1 MYAMRD
7 VRYHSAKNRRKRQDK
22 RDAFAAKRA
31 YLGRTPSDVLHPP
44 SSKLYA
50 RAANFKPYA
59 FLRNIERRSTPAGM
73 LARIAAM
80 QQQRPALTFHAC
92 LRMLQRG
99 IAVRDLGSPL
109 VHVVYGTGGKKK
121 IVTVYRKDDH
131 RGLVKLRR
139 AYERLKPSRAQLR
152 AHGLETKPARLSD
165 AACRAILGS
174 GGCITVKKLFGK
186 KAKHVVQVRG
196 DVIVGVG
203 LTRG

>member
-1 MYAMRD
+1 MDAVRD

-44 SSKLYA
+44 SN
-50 RAANFKPYA
+50 RAVTFKPDA

-73 LARIAAM
+73 RWQIAAM
-80 QQQRPALTFHAC
+80 QQQRQALTFHAC

-109 VHVVYGTGGKKK
+109 VEVVHGTVGHKK
-121 IVTVYRKDDH
+121 IVTVYRRDSQRNLD
-131 RGLVKLRR
+131 RLRR
-139 AYERLKPSRAQLR
+139 TYGRLKPNKAQLR

-165 AACRAILGS
+165 AACRDVLASRIKLKRLFHKKKKHAIR
-174 GGCITVKKLFGK
+174 
-186 KAKHVVQVRG
+186 VRG
-196 DVIVGVG
+196 DVIVGIAK
-203 LTRG
+203 L

>member
-1 MYAMRD
+1 MDADAVRD

-50 RAANFKPYA
+50 RAVTFKPDA

-73 LARIAAM
+73 RRQIAAM
-80 QQQRPALTFHAC
+80 QQQRQALTFHAC

-109 VHVVYGTGGKKK
+109 VEVVYGTVGYKK
-121 IVTVYRKDDH
+121 IVTVYRRDSQRNLD
-131 RGLVKLRR
+131 RLRR
-139 AYERLKPSRAQLR
+139 TYGRLKPNKAQLR

-165 AACRAILGS
+165 AACRDVLASRIKLKRLFHKKKKHAI
-174 GGCITVKKLFGK
+174 
-186 KAKHVVQVRG
+186 QVNG
-196 DVIVGVG
+196 DAIVGIAK
-203 LTRG
+203 R